1 MGCPN
6 RRGDKFHHISFH
18 CFRSWLSPFQS
29 NSFGVGFHSV
39 SPTNALTKGPWY
51 SWQYSACLG
60 STFQFLLLCFSVLY
74 VLRPLFLFPTV
85 WKTPYTSVIFSD
97 SPLRLPTCH
106 PPSFFLQTEAQARF
120 SSPQRAWNQT
130 VNCWSYPCHADGWE
144 CVSPTKFM
152 EDLEH
157 VRWKLLRQEKMIFAK
172 AGGYFRSQSVRVL
185 AQCDVSL
192 LTCLF
197 ASERRM
203 PIVRIVENILQF
215 KKNQIPSRELTYPT
229 WGKGKSSSKCHFW
242 GIC

>member
-1 MGCPN
+1 MAIFSMFG
-6 RRGDKFHHISFH
+6 KHF
-18 CFRSWLSPFQS
+18 S
-29 NSFGVGFHSV
+29 NFCSYV
-39 SPTNALTKGPWY
+39 LD
-51 SWQYSACLG
+51 
-60 STFQFLLLCFSVLY
+60 CFSVLY

-85 WKTPYTSVIFSD
+85 WKAPYTSVIFSD

-172 AGGYFRSQSVRVL
+172 AGGYFRSQSVSVL

-197 ASERRM
+197 CFRKKDAHR
-203 PIVRIVENILQF
+203 ENCWKYTSIQ
-215 KKNQIPSRELTYPT
+215 KKIKYPP
-229 WGKGKSSSKCHFW
+229 GN
-242 GIC
+242 